1 MIYCICVGF
10 SAIEYRYVKQGMRW
24 DLRER
29 EREGK
34 DTESLRA
41 KDDWNDRSKK
51 QVDFYLLSIC
61 LWVLR
66 LECERGKQMIK
77 GDSLWFLVLWLNT
90 TGESSLFL
98 SFFLHPLQDFSSSL
112 RSFQPFWC
120 FGLEI
125 FLKKFLLCN
134 LYDNKMLRMK

>member
-10 SAIEYRYVKQGMRW
+10 SAIEYRHVKQGMHW
-24 DLRER
+24 ER

-34 DTESLRA
+34 DSESLRA

-51 QVDFYLLSIC
+51 QVDFYLLGIC

-66 LECERGKQMIK
+66 LEFERGKQMIK

-112 RSFQPFWC
+112 GSFLSFWC

-125 FLKKFLLCN
+125 FFKEFLLRN